1 MSLRAHT
8 QVRPYKNAVW
18 GLGRGHKPCQLG
30 KIMAQDIRI
39 REAGAEELDE
49 VENLVKTAYR
59 EFQPLMPEAVW
70 NRWMEN
76 ISETIHSPDGVMLVA
91 DRQGRIEGAVKFYA
105 DAGQAH
111 QGQWPAGAGLIRL
124 LAVSPA
130 SRGRGYGRLLTQAC
144 LKRARELKIPTIF
157 LYTGTFMAAARHL
170 YENLGFKRAPEFDR
184 DPGPIAY
191 RLDF

>member
-1 MSLRAHT
+1 
-8 QVRPYKNAVW
+8 
-18 GLGRGHKPCQLG
+18 
-30 KIMAQDIRI
+30 MAQDIRI

-49 VENLVKTAYR
+49 VEDLVKTAYR
-59 EFQPLMPEAVW
+59 EFQPLMPEAAW
-70 NRWMEN
+70 NRWMDN
-76 ISETIHSPDGVMLVA
+76 ISETLHAPEGMVLVMEH
-91 DRQGRIEGAVKFYA
+91 RGEIEGAVKFYP
-105 DAGQAH
+105 DARQAH

-144 LKRARELKIPTIF
+144 LKRARELSIPTIF

-170 YENLGFKRAPEFDR
+170 YEKLGFKRAPEFDR

-191 RLDF
+191 RLDL